1 MDNDNK
7 EFRRVEKARK
17 RYENREDKK
26 DKKELKRYEKAL
38 DRGLGIKNKK
48 GDWL

>member
-1 MDNDNK
+1 MKYDDK

-17 RYENREDKK
+17 RYEKREDKK

-38 DRGLGIKNKK
+38 DRGLGVEKN
-48 GDWL
+48 WL